1 MKLLKLLF
9 VYAFP
14 FKNNIFVQ
22 TPHGVEFEENQVT
35 TGSLDV
41 INGFE
46 RLQIQTWGQNAIR
59 VRSSVF
65 QHAMGNEPGA
75 LLDAPVAQD
84 IGRHSESPQ
93 LVTYFDNATLRSGL
107 LEVTVSRNRLNFWR
121 ITDRG
126 DEKLFGELW
135 PQHGRIARDWSYDR
149 AGVSSRP
156 SATFS
161 FTSDDDEQIFGLGQ
175 HQYDNLD
182 NKGRHYQSETTI
194 PSYISSKTYG
204 FLWNVPSMGHVS
216 IDRTAIQWV
225 SEATTVVDYVVS
237 VAEPGDFNA
246 LIQTHTS
253 ITGRSPRFP
262 AHGRG
267 YIQSK
272 ARYANQS
279 ELLRVARGFNVHD
292 VPVSMIQIDAPHWT
306 SFGDFAFDSVKFPSP
321 GELVKAVGALTKGA
335 RIIVN
340 LWPLMDSSSSNW
352 LEYFSLGFLVGS
364 PHGLGV
370 VEYFNSSFMHLIDYT
385 NPLARLYT
393 WKQIYDNYYSIGIK
407 DFLLDCTEGGGVGEG
422 FSYKSSSVYALQ
434 GVPFPRPNLIYSI
447 GTQAETGALY
457 PFYAQKMIADGVASV
472 DNDNSPSLSFSRSAW
487 LGSQRLPSVLW
498 GGDVNGSWEA
508 FRSTIVSGLN
518 IQLSGISWWA
528 SDIGGYYANLEY
540 HGNISDPAYRE
551 LYTRWFQYGT
561 LSPVM
566 RAHGRRKCL
575 PEDLDGFES
584 CPNEPWAFGNTTFTY
599 LRKFIQLRY
608 ALDSYLEFIFDTAA
622 QYGTPL
628 QRPLLVDFGKV
639 DPYTILHAEDL
650 KYQFMFGPNLL
661 VAPVVIPGTTE
672 WTVYLPSDEQ
682 ETDPAGS
689 VLDNATA
696 WRDWWTDKVFAGGTH
711 VVVEASLDI
720 IPLFYRGTKDDIL
733 SGKMTYRK

>member
-9 VYAFP
+9 VYVFP
-14 FKNNIFVQ
+14 LKNNIFVQ
-22 TPHGVEFEENQVT
+22 TPHGIEFEENQVT

-84 IGRHSESPQ
+84 IGRHSESSQ

-121 ITDRG
+121 ITDHG

-175 HQYDNLD
+175 HQYDSLN

-225 SEATTVVDYVVS
+225 SEATTVVDY
-237 VAEPGDFNA
+237 
-246 LIQTHTS
+246 
-253 ITGRSPRFP
+253 
-262 AHGRG
+262 
-267 YIQSK
+267 
-272 ARYANQS
+272 
-279 ELLRVARGFNVHD
+279 
-292 VPVSMIQIDAPHWT
+292 DAPHWT

-364 PHGLGV
+364 PQGLGV

-472 DNDNSPSLSFSRSAW
+472 GNANSPSLSFSRSAW

-639 DPYTILHAEDL
+639 DPYTVLHAEDL

-672 WTVYLPSDEQ
+672 WTVYLQSDEQ